1 MADPGWGEAIR
12 PAGEG
17 TIPRRAA
24 AMLRAT
30 LESESD
36 RWFLW
41 VPVCLGAGA
50 GLYFAAYSE
59 PSIIAVSAVLAA
71 TIGLYVLLR
80 RRRLGAVLAGALL
93 FTAIGYGDAKLRS
106 AYVASPMLT
115 KATGLVDVTGWVERA
130 ELRSPKRYRLT
141 LRVISIES
149 LDPDQTP
156 YRVRLTVSGAHTLPA
171 AGSAIQ
177 IRGRLRPIPEPV
189 EPGAF
194 DFARKAWFDR
204 LGALGYAIGAPAPD
218 DAAPDPPL
226 DLRLRAMVDNLR
238 QAVGS
243 RIRQALPG
251 QPGALATALITG
263 DRGAI
268 KESTLEALRHSGL
281 AHVLAISGLH
291 MAMIAGAFYWL
302 VRAIL
307 AAFPALALR
316 YPIKK
321 WAAGIALLGAAFYL
335 ALSGASVATQ
345 RAFIMISIMFI
356 AIMLDRPALTLR
368 NVAIAATLILL
379 AFPESITNVSFQM
392 SFAAVIA
399 LVAVYEESS
408 RRTGHSYPTSAWGR
422 AWSGGS
428 RYLFAIGLTTL
439 VAGIAIA
446 PFAAFHFH
454 KLAQYSLIANL
465 AAMPIFGMIVMPM
478 ALATLL
484 VLPLGLEAWP
494 LAVMA
499 YGVESVVWVAK
510 HVSSWKGAVIH
521 VAAMPV
527 SALVLLSIGGLWMCL
542 WRGRWRVAGLMIAA
556 FGLMAAVDGTRPD
569 ILIDREGDLLAVRD
583 EGGALATPIP
593 KRRSYSLEKW
603 LLADGDGRPLT
614 DAHKSDLY
622 GCDELACLAQIK
634 GKTVAFIRHP
644 AAIAEECRKADI
656 VVSQIPVRGS
666 CPKARVVIDRFDLWA
681 DGAHAL
687 HFDGQSLRV
696 ETVAQ
701 ARGSRPW
708 TNGRARKRSEEPK
721 EPAGSALAEPSAMQ
735 PD

>member
-1 MADPGWGEAIR
+1 MAERGSGDMFRSR
-12 PAGEG
+12 PAVDG
-17 TIPRRAA
+17 TILQRAA
-24 AMLRAT
+24 AWLSAT

-50 GLYFAAYSE
+50 GLYFNALSE
-59 PSIIAVSAVLAA
+59 PSIFAISAFLGVAIA
-71 TIGLYVLLR
+71 LYVLARHR
-80 RRRLGAVLAGALL
+80 RWGAALAGALL
-93 FTAIGYGDAKLRS
+93 SVAIGYGDAKLRT

-115 KATGLVDVTGWVERA
+115 RATGLVEVAGWVERA

-141 LRVISIES
+141 LRVISIEGLAS
-149 LDPDQTP
+149 DRTP
-156 YRVRLTVSGAHTLPA
+156 YRVRLTVSGSHGLPV
-171 AGSAIQ
+171 AGSAVRV
-177 IRGRLRPIPEPV
+177 RGRLRPLPEPV

-204 LGALGYAIGAPAPD
+204 LGATGYAIGPPTPD
-218 DAAPDPPL
+218 IAAPRAPL
-226 DLRLRAMVDNLR
+226 DLRLRAKVDNLR
-238 QAVGS
+238 QSVGS

-251 QPGALATALITG
+251 QAGALATALITG

-268 KESTLEALRHSGL
+268 KETTLEALRHSGL

-291 MAMIAGAFYWL
+291 MVMIAGSFYWL
-302 VRAIL
+302 IRAIL
-307 AAFPALALR
+307 AAFPVLALH

-321 WAAGIALLGAAFYL
+321 WAAGIALLGAGFYL
-335 ALSGASVATQ
+335 VLSGASVATQ
-345 RAFIMISIMFI
+345 RAFIMISIVFI
-356 AIMLDRPALTLR
+356 AIILDRPALTLR

-399 LVAVYEESS
+399 LVAVYEETS
-408 RRTGHSYPTSAWGR
+408 RRAAHSFPESVWGR
-422 AWSGGS
+422 AWSGAT
-428 RYLFAIGLTTL
+428 RYLLAIGLSTL
-439 VAGIAIA
+439 VASIAIA

-454 KLAQYSLIANL
+454 KLALYGLVANL
-465 AAMPIFGMIVMPM
+465 AAMPIFGLIVMPM

-494 LAVMA
+494 LALMA
-499 YGVESVVWVAK
+499 LGVETVVWVAE

-556 FGLMAAVDGTRPD
+556 FGLMAAAEGTRPD
-569 ILIDREGDLLAVRD
+569 ILVGREGDLLAVRS
-583 EGGALATPIP
+583 EGGVLATPIP
-593 KRRSYSLEKW
+593 KRRSYTLEKW
-603 LLADGDGRPLT
+603 LLADGDRRTL
-614 DAHKSDLY
+614 ASIHKSDLY
-622 GCDELACLAQIK
+622 GCDELACLAHVK

-656 VVSQIPVRGS
+656 VVSKIPVRGP

-681 DGAHAL
+681 EGAHAL
-687 HFDGQSLRV
+687 YFDGLSLRV
-696 ETVAQ
+696 ETVAE
-701 ARGSRPW
+701 ARGKRPW
-708 TNGRARKRSEEPK
+708 TNARARKRRRQP
-721 EPAGSALAEPSAMQ
+721 PGRALAKPSL
-735 PD
+735 PTD

>member
-1 MADPGWGEAIR
+1 MVEPGWGDRLWSR

-17 TIPRRAA
+17 TILQRAA
-24 AMLRAT
+24 ASLSAT

-41 VPVCLGAGA
+41 VPVCLGTGA
-50 GLYFAAYSE
+50 ALYFSALSE
-59 PSIIAVSAVLAA
+59 PSIIAVSAFLGV
-71 TIGLYVLLR
+71 TIALYALLR
-80 RRRLGAVLAGALL
+80 RRRLAAALAGALL
-93 FTAIGYGDAKLRS
+93 CIAIGYGDAKLRT
-106 AYVASPMLT
+106 AYVASPTLT
-115 KATGLVDVTGWVERA
+115 RATGLVEVAGWVERA
-130 ELRSPKRYRLT
+130 ELRSAKRYRLT
-141 LRVISIES
+141 LRVISIAGLE
-149 LDPDQTP
+149 PDQTP
-156 YRVRLTVSGAHTLPA
+156 YRVRLTVSGAHELPV
-171 AGSAIQ
+171 AGTAVR

-204 LGALGYAIGAPAPD
+204 LGGLGYAIGPPTAD
-218 DAAPDPPL
+218 TAAPRPPL
-226 DLRLRAMVDNLR
+226 DLRLRAVVDNLR
-238 QAVGS
+238 QAVGR

-251 QPGALATALITG
+251 DAGALATALITG

-268 KESTLEALRHSGL
+268 KESTLDALRHSGL

-302 VRAIL
+302 IRASL
-307 AAFPALALR
+307 AAFPVLALH

-399 LVAVYEESS
+399 LVAVYEETS
-408 RRTGHSYPTSAWGR
+408 RRAAHSFPKSVWGR
-422 AWSGGS
+422 AWSGGT
-428 RYLFAIGLTTL
+428 RYLLAIGMTTL

-465 AAMPIFGMIVMPM
+465 AAMPIFGLIVMPM
-478 ALATLL
+478 ALTTLL

-499 YGVESVVWVAK
+499 FGVETVVWVAE

-542 WRGRWRVAGLMIAA
+542 WRRRWRVVGLMIAA
-556 FGLMAAVDGTRPD
+556 FGLMAAANGTRPD
-569 ILIDREGDLLAVRD
+569 ILIDREGDLVAARG

-603 LLADGDGRPLT
+603 LLADGDRRTLA

-622 GCDELACLAQIK
+622 DCDELACLAQIK

-656 VVSQIPVRGS
+656 VVSQIPVRGP

-687 HFDGQSLRV
+687 YFDGRSLRV
-696 ETVAQ
+696 ETVAE
-701 ARGSRPW
+701 ARGKRPW
-708 TNGRARKRSEEPK
+708 TSGRARKRRRQ
-721 EPAGSALAEPSAMQ
+721 PAGQALAKPSAQ